1 MKRRRHSTRSAPEQ
15 SGRPRPSRARLVAGM
30 ALIELLV
37 VVALILILTVLY
49 WTSSAPSREQRQR
62 AACRQNLQ
70 GIYMALKLY
79 ADQQAEKFPAV
90 PGART
95 AEEALD
101 VLVPHYTVDTSVF
114 TCPSS
119 KDRPLPAGESL
130 RKHKISYAYYMGRK
144 EADAAEVLMSDEQV
158 SALPKAAGLPLFSAT
173 GRAPG
178 NNHGQ
183 HGGNLLF
190 GDGHADWC
198 APRAPGGLVFTQG
211 VVLLNP

>member
-1 MKRRRHSTRSAPEQ
+1 MV
-15 SGRPRPSRARLVAGM
+15 L
-30 ALIELLV
+30 LELLI
-37 VVALILILTVLY
+37 VVALILVLTVLY
-49 WTSSAPSREQRQR
+49 WAPAGPSREQRQR

-79 ADQQAEKFPAV
+79 GDQQAERFPAV
-90 PGART
+90 PGARA
-95 AEEALD
+95 AEDALD
-101 VLVPHYTVDTSVF
+101 RLVPRYTIDTSVF
-114 TCPSS
+114 VCPAS

-130 RKHKISYAYYMGRK
+130 RGHKISYAYYMGRR
-144 EADAAEVLMSDEQV
+144 ETDASEVLMSDAQV
-158 SALPKAAGLPLFSAT
+158 DALSKAAGQPLFSST

-178 NNHGQ
+178 NNHRQ

-198 APRAPGGLVFTQG
+198 APRAPAGLVFTQG